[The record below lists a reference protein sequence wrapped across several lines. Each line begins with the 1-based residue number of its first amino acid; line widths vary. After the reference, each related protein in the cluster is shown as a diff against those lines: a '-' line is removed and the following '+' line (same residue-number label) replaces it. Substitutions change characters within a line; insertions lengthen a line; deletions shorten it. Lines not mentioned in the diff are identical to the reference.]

1 MLKSKNI
8 STTIYLGVRKEGNE
22 MKAQPWLRCAEYYLT
37 GGAIRDQYTVVAK
50 FAN

>member
-22 MKAQPWLRCAEYYLT
+22 MKAHAWLRCGEYYVT